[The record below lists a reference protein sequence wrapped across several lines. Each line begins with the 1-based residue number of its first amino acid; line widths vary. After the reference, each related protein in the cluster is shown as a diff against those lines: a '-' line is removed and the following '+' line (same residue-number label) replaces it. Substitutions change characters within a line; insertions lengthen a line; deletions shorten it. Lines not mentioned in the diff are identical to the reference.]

1 MSGTLGGSGEAWVP
15 PYERT
20 SAPKPAAKRKS
31 STDVVLHKPAPRPP
45 SGGTI
50 TGEIVPGSTIVHK
63 PKHKSVVKSAV
74 KSGVKSTVEGTIA
87 EPEGGELL
95 GVKGAVTGARDARK
109 ANKQANRDY
118 RRAKQASTD
127 VIAGG
132 RGSDGGAVIGGG
144 SGRGRGPVGGA
155 LRKIGNMNVNGNLV
169 PICFIA
175 SALMIIISYLS
186 QAKVSGATGTTAT
199 ADGDADSNDADM
211 VSLMKRL
218 VALIVLYI
226 VLGLANAGGA
236 TGRKI
241 SGGLAILVTLTL
253 ATKAMVDVEAVVH
266 LLDPAKTGTAATDQ
280 SGPAGLT
287 PNGTRSAATDGP
299 DSVGASIAG
308 LLRPD
313 VNSNGGFTDG
323 SSGFTGGGLNPD
335 GSSSRLAGRTNR

>member
-63 PKHKSVVKSAV
+63 PKHKSVIKSAV

-87 EPEGGELL
+87 APEGGELL

-144 SGRGRGPVGGA
+144 SGGGRRGPVGGA
-155 LRKIGNMNVNGNLV
+155 LRKIGNMNINGNLV
-169 PICFIA
+169 PVCFIA
-175 SALMIIISYLS
+175 CALMIVISYLS

-218 VALIVLYI
+218 VALIVLFI
-226 VLGLANAGGA
+226 VLGLANAAGA

-266 LLDPAKTGTAATDQ
+266 LLDPAQTGSGLLRPDGTVATDQ
-280 SGPAGLT
+280 SGSAGLNLDGT
-287 PNGTRSAATDGP
+287 SSGAPNGAGAAL
-299 DSVGASIAG
+299 SG
-308 LLRPD
+308 LLPD
-313 VNSNGGFTDG
+313 GT